1 MAESSFAGKFLR
13 KIKKVDTE
21 QVESFLAQI
30 LREKAFLEIILDSLT
45 EGVIVAGQGTK
56 VVFINETAKQ
66 LLGLTRT
73 ECIGTEIAALLKAKS
88 LQEVAEEFYDTLEPV
103 RQRTVTVRTPKVRHY
118 AVTVIPIENDDSI
131 LTHSV
136 WIVSDRT
143 EEERRAKEA
152 QQVENMESL
161 AVLTAGVA
169 HEVKNPLNSLNIHA
183 QLLAKGF
190 RELED
195 RFGHDAKIDRLQK
208 STNVILEEIERL
220 AHVVDDFIHAVRP
233 VRPNFQKASLNR
245 IVMNLAELFGPDC
258 RERGIELTLTLDP
271 DDPPL
276 LIDPDQIHQALLN
289 IVKNAMEAIEGPGGH
304 LNIRTQT
311 KSDHVLVEVED
322 NGCGIAEV
330 DRLRIFEPYHT
341 TKFSG
346 SGLGLVLVFRIVKAH
361 RGAIGLNS
369 EVGVGTV
376 FSIALPL
383 DERPIRMLPAQVE
396 PPLEGLRE

>member
-1 MAESSFAGKFLR
+1 MAESSFAGKFLK

-21 QVESFLAQI
+21 QVEGFLAQI

-45 EGVIVAGQGTK
+45 EGVVVAGQGTK

-73 ECIGTEIAALLKAKS
+73 ECLGKEIAALLKAKS
-88 LQEVAEEFYDTLEPV
+88 LQEVAEEFYETLEPV

-118 AVTVIPIENDDSI
+118 AVTVIPIENDDAI
-131 LTHSV
+131 MTHSV

-190 RELED
+190 RELQD
-195 RFGHDAKIDRLQK
+195 RFGHDAKIERLQK
-208 STNVILEEIERL
+208 STHVILEEIERL

-233 VRPNFQKASLNR
+233 VRPNFQKTSLNR

-276 LIDPDQIHQALLN
+276 LIDADQIHQALLN
-289 IVKNAMEAIEGPGGH
+289 VVKNAMEAIEGPGGR

-322 NGCGIAEV
+322 NGCGIAED

-369 EVGVGTV
+369 EIGVGTV

-396 PPLEGLRE
+396 PPLEGLGE